1 MKQNNPQAK
10 GFTLIEIMVALA
22 ILVGMSL
29 ILFQSMDSLID
40 SGLEVVA
47 IDEINQT
54 GVLSLNKIYA
64 DLQSA
69 FIKKAS
75 TATTNTANLVK
86 YAFMGKPDRLD
97 FNAFAHYRY
106 FIEDLSG
113 EIAEVGYYLKPDDEH
128 KGAFY
133 LIRREST
140 NLDNKPDEGGK
151 EEILAENVK
160 SLSFEYYD
168 AVNKEYKNIWDT
180 MTGSIQ
186 SRLPRAVKIKLV
198 LFASTSSEEAMSN
211 SENESVFVTT
221 VPLALFEG
229 ALE

>member
-1 MKQNNPQAK
+1 MKTNHLQTK

-40 SGLEVVA
+40 SGQEVVA
-47 IDEINQT
+47 MDEINQT

-69 FIKKAS
+69 FIKK
-75 TATTNTANLVK
+75 TATTTNTANLIK
-86 YAFMGKPDRLD
+86 YAFIGRADRLD

-106 FIEDLSG
+106 FVEDLSG

-140 NLDNKPDEGGK
+140 ELDNKPDEGGK

-180 MTGSIQ
+180 ITGSIQ
-186 SRLPRAVKIKLV
+186 NRLPRAVKIKLV
-198 LFASTSSEEAMSN
+198 LYAATSTEEDMSHV
-211 SENESVFVTT
+211 ENESVFVTT

-229 ALE
+229 ALD